1 MGGGGSVEPGQLVV
15 AGLPHVLAAW
25 DALHHHLSGSSTPLP
40 ALGFEDATC
49 PLFVSWHKASRHGGD
64 SRLRGCIGTLE
75 PRPLHT
81 AVRDYA
87 LTSALRDRRFAPIE
101 ARELL
106 QLKCTV
112 SLLSG
117 FEAAGGWEDWEIGVH
132 GLVIEFVDP
141 VTGGRR
147 TATFLPEVAAHE
159 GWDKQQT
166 LDHLIRKA
174 GHTGSPVTV
183 RASATLKV
191 TRYQSTTFSL
201 TYDEYQRVK
210 EDEQHG
216 AVKLRRQRQMVAVGA
231 QS

>member
-1 MGGGGSVEPGQLVV
+1 MGGGGSVEQPKLVV
-15 AGLPHVLAAW
+15 AGLQHVLAAW
-25 DALHHHLSGSSTPLP
+25 EALHHHLSGSSAPLP
-40 ALGFEDATC
+40 VPGFEDATC
-49 PLFVSWHKASRHGGD
+49 PLFVSWHKASRLGGD
-64 SRLRGCIGTLE
+64 LRLRGCIGTLE

-81 AVRDYA
+81 ALRDYA

-101 ARELL
+101 ARELP

-117 FEAAGGWEDWEIGVH
+117 FETAGGWEDWEVGTH
-132 GLVIEFVDP
+132 GLVIEFLDP
-141 VTGGRR
+141 ATGGRR

-174 GHTGSPVTV
+174 GYAGSPIAV

-201 TYDEYQRVK
+201 TYDEYQRLT
-210 EDEQHG
+210 EEGQQG
-216 AVKLRRQRQMVAVGA
+216 AIKLRRQRQLVAVGA